1 MNNISEER
9 IKILSSKFKEAGASY
24 GNKLHVIS
32 QNGQWVLFKDGSD
45 RIISRFSDKK
55 SAVSNGKKL
64 LNNHTLSTLVIHR
77 TDGTV
82 ERLQKAS

>member
-1 MNNISEER
+1 MYNISEER
-9 IKILSSKFKEAGASY
+9 IKILSNKFEEAGASY
-24 GNKLHVIS
+24 GKKLHVIS

-64 LNNHTLSTLVIHR
+64 LNNTLPTLVIHR